1 MSRRDARVR
10 SKKWLDKAK
19 DAFDMSGKEVRTLMR
34 KANIQDLDSQN
45 DIRTMRKYMKEQEAS
60 KPAPSPSPAP
70 APTPTPAPTPAQPEA
85 PAAPAPTPPK
95 PEPEPEPAPQPATTG
110 YDWKSAYEDKKDE
123 YERLDEKIGGL
134 QDDLGKATTKITTLQ
149 GDVSKYK
156 GYETDF
162 KRLEGLYDSVVSGN
176 TTLTTE
182 RNDALK
188 KLETQAAVLE
198 EAQAERDKYREQSVN
213 QQLSGIRGGATSGGA
228 NQSSYASSG
237 SLASG
242 RVGYSSARE
251 QSRDKELA
259 DYFMQEGG
267 ATDSVLDRGPVV
279 ELIDRQTGRGV
290 SSSGGRSRSMTTG
303 AGTGSYY
310 ASRFGG

>member
-45 DIRTMRKYMKEQEAS
+45 DIRTMRKYLKEQEAS

-70 APTPTPAPTPAQPEA
+70 APTPTPAPAPTPAPTPAQPEA
-85 PAAPAPTPPK
+85 
-95 PEPEPEPAPQPATTG
+95 EPEPAPQPATTG
-110 YDWKSAYEDKKDE
+110 YDWKSAYEDKKED
-123 YERLDEKIGGL
+123 YEDLDAKIGGL
-134 QDDLGKATTKITTLQ
+134 KDDLTKATTEISTLK
-149 GDVSKYK
+149 GDVNKYK
-156 GYETDF
+156 GYETNF
-162 KRLEGLYDSVVSGN
+162 NRLSGLYDDVVSGN

-182 RNDALK
+182 RDDALK

-198 EAQAERDKYREQSVN
+198 EAQAERDRYREQSVN
-213 QQLSGIRGGATSGGA
+213 QQLAGIRGGATSGGA

-279 ELIDRQTGRGV
+279 ELIDRQTGRGA